1 MGRYKNKIRIDEIT
15 VILDHRSD
23 LLLDWQKKK
32 YMHYAVVHKFS
43 QKLKRPLK
51 FRLAIIYRS
60 LKDPKRNYYYA
71 EVIELKG
78 FDSAMR
84 EHLETVL
91 PLDADQALFQL
102 ALEQELQ
109 RVPIR
114 MRKAAMRVALGM
126 RRDHLATRRFA

>member
-1 MGRYKNKIRIDEIT
+1 MGRYKNKVRIDEIT

-23 LLLDWQKKK
+23 LLLDWRHKI
-32 YMHYAVVHKFS
+32 YMHYAAARKFS
-43 QKLKRPLK
+43 QKLKRPLR

-84 EHLETVL
+84 EYLENVL
-91 PLDADQALFQL
+91 PLNADQAYFQL
-102 ALEQELQ
+102 ALERELQ
-109 RVPIR
+109 KVPIR
-114 MRKAAMRVALGM
+114 MRKAAMRIALRM
-126 RRDHLATRRFA
+126 RKDNQETGRFA

>member
-71 EVIELKG
+71 EVIEARA

-84 EHLETVL
+84 EYLENVL
-91 PLDADQALFQL
+91 PLNADQAYFQL
-102 ALEQELQ
+102 ALERELQ
-109 RVPIR
+109 KVPIR
-114 MRKAAMRVALGM
+114 MRKAAMRIALRM
-126 RRDHLATRRFA
+126 RKDNQETGRFA

>member
-1 MGRYKNKIRIDEIT
+1 MGRYKNKVRIDEVT

-32 YMHYAVVHKFS
+32 YLHYAVVQRFS

-71 EVIELKG
+71 EVIETRA

-91 PLDADQALFQL
+91 PLNADQALFQL
-102 ALEQELQ
+102 ALERELQ
-109 RVPIR
+109 KVPIR
-114 MRKAAMRVALGM
+114 MRKAAMRIALRM
-126 RRDHLATRRFA
+126 RKANQETGRFA